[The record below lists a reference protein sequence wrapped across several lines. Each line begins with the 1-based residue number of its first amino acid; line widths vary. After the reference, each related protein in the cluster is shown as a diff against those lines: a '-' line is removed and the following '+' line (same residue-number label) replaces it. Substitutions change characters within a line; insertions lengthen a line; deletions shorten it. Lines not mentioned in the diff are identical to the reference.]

1 MWIVLYNQ
9 PAANI
14 YERLYQTG
22 EKLGRIILCT
32 KFTTDSNKSW
42 LYIKWLKSI
51 KV

>member
-1 MWIVLYNQ
+1 MWIVLSIQ

-14 YERLYQTG
+14 YEGLYQTG